1 LFLHLFY
8 LMERRESKNENL
20 YLSDIRE
27 LLNNVRLISH
37 DNITVSEEGKIYG
50 NWVRPNKCRART

>member
-1 LFLHLFY
+1 
-8 LMERRESKNENL
+8 MERRESKNENL
-20 YLSDIRE
+20 YLSDISE

-37 DNITVSEEGKIYG
+37 NNITVSEEGKIYG